1 MSFLTHVRRSVPVR
15 GLVSRDTFFGNT
27 PPTVVAAILGR
38 DSQVVTDDNLSF
50 KNLGC
55 MSPVQ
60 KHRPHHVCPNPV
72 RASREA
78 RELAVIQ
85 LDSDK
90 RRTQGASTQLQQTSQ
105 AKANEGQNG
114 VPHVDSWYAA

>member
-1 MSFLTHVRRSVPVR
+1 M
-15 GLVSRDTFFGNT
+15 
-27 PPTVVAAILGR
+27 VA
-38 DSQVVTDDNLSF
+38 DDNLSF

-55 MSPVQ
+55 MYPVQ

-90 RRTQGASTQLQQTSQ
+90 WGTQGASTQLQQTSQ
-105 AKANEGQNG
+105 AKAHEGQNG
-114 VPHVDSWYAA
+114 VPYVDSRDAA